1 MIRRMSRRSLLKA
14 SGAAL
19 SILPVLESLRVSA
32 QEAAP
37 VQRLVLMFNPN
48 GTIQDQFWPSVV
60 RSETDFDLSP
70 ILAPLQSH
78 QAQLLL
84 LKGLSIGVAKT
95 GPGGPHQKGTG
106 GLFTGADLQAGSFK
120 DGCGSLAG
128 WANGISIDQAIVNHI
143 GQVTLLPSL
152 ELGVRASE
160 GEVRSR
166 VVYAGPG
173 APLPPELDPQLVF
186 QRLFAG
192 FQLSPDEI
200 ERQRAQRLSV
210 LDTVKA
216 QFDELQ
222 PTLSSSDRIRLD
234 QHLEMVRSVEHRLD
248 LLSSVTGQC
257 SVPAAPPVLVPDDET
272 TMPMISR
279 LHWDL
284 MAMAFACDATRV
296 GSMQYSNAINSI
308 RFPWLNSLG
317 QGHTLSHSAASDTD
331 ATQQLVARATWHAG
345 ELAYFMDALAAI
357 PEGDGSVLDNT
368 LIVWGNELGVGNTHG
383 HDNIPFLLAGGG
395 AGFTM
400 GRFLQFDNQPHNR
413 LLVAIQNAF
422 GIQSDTFGH
431 PDYATGTLAG
441 LI

>member
-1 MIRRMSRRSLLKA
+1 MIRRISRRSLLKA

-19 SILPVLESLRVSA
+19 SVLPVLESLGVKA
-32 QEAAP
+32 QQAAP
-37 VQRLVLMFNPN
+37 LQRLVLMFNPN

-60 RSETDFDLSP
+60 RGEADFDLSP
-70 ILAPLQSH
+70 ILAPLQAH
-78 QAQLLL
+78 QSRLLL
-84 LKGLSIGVAKT
+84 LKGLKIDVAHT

-106 GLFTGADLQAGSFK
+106 GLFTGASLQAGSFK

-128 WANGISIDQAIVNHI
+128 WADGISIDQAVVNQI

-222 PTLSSSDRIRLD
+222 PTLSSSDRVRLD

-257 SVPAAPPVLVPDDET
+257 SVPAAPPALAPDDET

-317 QGHTLSHSAASDTD
+317 QGHTLSHSAATDMD
-331 ATQQLVARATWHAG
+331 ATAQLVARATWHAG

-357 PEGDGSVLDNT
+357 PEGAGSLLDST
-368 LIVWGNELGVGNTHG
+368 LIVWGNELGVGNSHS

-400 GRFLQFDNQPHNR
+400 GRFLQFDAQPHNR

-422 GIQSDTFGH
+422 GIQSDSFGH
-431 PDYATGTLAG
+431 PDYATGTLT
-441 LI
+441 LT